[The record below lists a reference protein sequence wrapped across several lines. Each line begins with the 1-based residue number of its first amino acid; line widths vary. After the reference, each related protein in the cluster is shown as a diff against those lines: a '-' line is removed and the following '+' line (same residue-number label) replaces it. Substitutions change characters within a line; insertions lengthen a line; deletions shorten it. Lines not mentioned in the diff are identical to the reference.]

1 MKKMNGA
8 ESLIQT
14 LLDGG
19 VDTCFMNPGTSEIH
33 FVSALDTHP
42 EMRSVLCLFEGV
54 VTGCADGFARIAG
67 KPAASLL
74 HLGPGLG
81 NGIANLHNAKK
92 AFTPIVNIV
101 GQHATRHLEYD
112 APLTCDIEG
121 LARPVSGW
129 VKTITDA
136 QSVAEDGAAAIAAS
150 QSPPGQV
157 ATLILPADTAWNA
170 ANGPAKPQA
179 IPKPNPVPTDRI
191 NQISKILRAKENV
204 VLLVGD
210 HVLASEKL
218 QRITSSIAK
227 KFGAR
232 FVAKWYGG
240 RIERGAGRPI
250 IERLSYEVDKSLEML
265 KDTQHLVLVGT
276 AEPIGFFAYPNK
288 PSLLAPPEAS
298 IHILAKLEDDV
309 AAALESLAAE
319 LGVTDDPG
327 KLATNERPPMPTGAL
342 EPDKVWTSIS
352 ALMPENSIISD
363 EGVTASRIAGPL
375 TETAPAHDW
384 LHVCGG
390 SIGQGLPVA
399 TGAALA
405 SPDRQ
410 VFAMEADG
418 SGMYTLQALWT
429 QARESLNVV
438 NVIFANRAYRIL
450 QAEMKHLCDKED
462 GPQSSAMMLLD
473 NPNLDW
479 VQLSQ
484 GMGVPAVRVDTVEAF
499 NAALKRGI
507 QEPGPCL
514 IEALV

>member
-1 MKKMNGA
+1 MTGA
-8 ESLIQT
+8 ESLIRT

-42 EMRSVLCLFEGV
+42 EMKSILCLFEGV
-54 VTGCADGFARIAG
+54 VTGCADGYARMAG

-92 AFTPIVNIV
+92 AFMPMVNIV
-101 GQHATRHLEYD
+101 GQHAMRHLDYD
-112 APLTCDIEG
+112 APLSCDIEG

-129 VKTITDA
+129 VKTTTDSKLVA
-136 QSVAEDGAAAIAAS
+136 QDGAAAIAAS

-157 ATLILPADTAWNA
+157 ATLILPADTAWNEA
-170 ANGPAKPQA
+170 HGPAKPKPIQ
-179 IPKPNPVPTDRI
+179 KPNNIPGGRI
-191 NQISKILRAKENV
+191 SEIATIIRTKNNV

-210 HVLASEKL
+210 HVLRSEKL
-218 QRITSSIAK
+218 QRITSSISK

-232 FVAKWYGG
+232 FMAKWFGA

-250 IERLSYEVDKSLEML
+250 IERLAYFVDQSLEIL
-265 KDTQHLVLVGT
+265 KDTEHLVLIGT
-276 AEPIGFFAYPNK
+276 VEPVGFFAYPNK
-288 PSLLAPPEAS
+288 PSLLAPPAS
-298 IHILAKLEDDV
+298 EKHVFANIDDDV
-309 AAALESLAAE
+309 EAGLLALAAE
-319 LGVTDDPG
+319 LEVSDDPG
-327 KLATNERPPMPTGAL
+327 ELAMLERHALPSGKLD
-342 EPDKVWTSIS
+342 PDKIWKSLT

-363 EGVTASRIAGPL
+363 EGITASRIAGPL
-375 TETAPAHDW
+375 TQNAPAHDW
-384 LHVCGG
+384 LHVTGG
-390 SIGQGLPVA
+390 AIGQGLPVA
-399 TGAALA
+399 TGAAVA
-405 SPDRQ
+405 CPDRQ

-438 NVIFANRAYRIL
+438 TVIFANRTYKIL
-450 QAEMKHLCDKED
+450 QAEMKSLCDKED
-462 GPQSSAMMLLD
+462 GPQSSAMMELN

-484 GMGVPAVRVDTVEAF
+484 GMGVPAVSVDTAEAF
-499 NAALKRGI
+499 NEALKRGI
-507 QEPGPCL
+507 AEPGPFL
-514 IEALV
+514 IEAVV